1 MTTRAE
7 VKEPEYN
14 TYYNQYISQVPEET
28 DLLEA
33 LQSGLDFTVSFYNS
47 LSEEQ
52 LLLRYAPGKW
62 TPKEVLLHLID
73 TERIFSYRA
82 LRFSRMDATPLQ
94 GFEQDDFVA
103 SSNANERTISSLL
116 EEYASVR
123 LASLSLFTSMT
134 KETVRVIGE
143 ASQSPLSPRAAGFI
157 IAGHERH
164 HITIIKERYL

>member
-1 MTTRAE
+1 MTTRGE
-7 VKEPEYN
+7 VQEPEYN
-14 TYYNQYISQVPEET
+14 TYYNQYISQVSEDT

-103 SSNANERTISSLL
+103 
-116 EEYASVR
+116 
-123 LASLSLFTSMT
+123 F
-134 KETVRVIGE
+134 K
-143 ASQSPLSPRAAGFI
+143 QC
-157 IAGHERH
+157 
-164 HITIIKERYL
+164 K